1 MLHVDLCLLHGFS
14 GICLI
19 VCDIYVRLIDNVDGY
34 FLLNDFLDIAS
45 PSPAVD
51 DGCSMGACSVSG
63 MSGSSMIIFGGE
75 DGGGEDGGGSVDITI
90 SEAGEF
96 L

>member
-1 MLHVDLCLLHGFS
+1 MLHVDLCLSHGFL

-19 VCDIYVRLIDNVDGY
+19 ACDIYVRLIDSVDRY
-34 FLLNDFLDIAS
+34 FLLNDFLDPVS
-45 PSPAVD
+45 S
-51 DGCSMGACSVSG
+51 GGWWLLGGCSVSG